1 MKTLLFTALATL
13 AISKSAFSMPCDTG
27 YICKSKSY
35 EVAIQTCRYTSYIRL
50 SSVKIKGSEVDG
62 AELGANYDGT
72 YDGGPLAFEVNIPVP
87 VKDGEEPEAT
97 RLIKI
102 EIPAGSS
109 KGSIRETFTEYQ
121 PGSPKL
127 IRKEQIKCIVD

>member
-1 MKTLLFTALATL
+1 MKTLLFA
-13 AISKSAFSMPCDTG
+13 AIMSLSVSQSAFSMPCDTG

-35 EVAIQTCRYTSYIRL
+35 EVTIQTCRYDSSMDL
-50 SSVKIKGSEVDG
+50 NSVKINNKEIEG
-62 AELGANYDGT
+62 AELRANYNGT
-72 YDGGPLAFEVNIPVP
+72 YDGGPLAFEVYIPVA
-87 VKDGEEPEAT
+87 VQDGEEAEAV